1 MLIFA
6 CVVTD
11 DRTSVIDA
19 MAPLFG
25 RAARGRRRSP
35 ARLGRHGRRRSATT
49 SSPAAS
55 AGTRRTSWCKGRTPW
70 TRRRRSWPGWPAPDG
85 PVSGYEDPAAWSPWR
100 SPARASSPR
109 SMAWRPRRVPDLRIV
124 HVASRSTRSARRR
137 AAQTGGI
144 ACGYDELP
152 GGADVVVVATPPA
165 LHRREAERAVGGSA
179 VALVEAP
186 LAATLDDADRLVA
199 AAAQD
204 GRVGYAENLV
214 HSPAVVEAVAACRRL
229 GSLTHLEVRFA
240 QGRPD
245 WGDHLEPSW
254 GGGALFDLGV
264 HAIALALLAAAPARV
279 AAVEAQ
285 LQAGAGLELDDDA
298 TLTLAF
304 DSGLRGRGAGD
315 VAGTGTDVGG
325 AGGQPQG
332 RGASRTGAPPV
343 GGGRRRARRAAV
355 AATGAGVVAALPPRV
370 RRPARGAR
378 PPTSTPDGSR
388 HPGHNWVA
396 TCWTSCAPPTSSART
411 GREEPV
417 PFTGPRDRT
426 PLQLWRDG

>member
-1 MLIFA
+1 MVALAFA
-6 CVVTD
+6 GAGFVTA
-11 DRTSVIDA
+11 IHG
-19 MAPLFG
+19 L
-25 RAARGRRRSP
+25 AAE
-35 ARLGRHGRRRSATT
+35 A
-49 SSPAAS
+49 
-55 AGTRRTSWCKGRTPW
+55 
-70 TRRRRSWPGWPAPDG
+70 
-85 PVSGYEDPAAWSPWR
+85 
-100 SPARASSPR
+100 
-109 SMAWRPRRVPDLRIV
+109 VPDLRIV
-124 HVASRSTRSARRR
+124 HVASRTTRSARRR

-304 DSGLRGRGAGD
+304 DSGLRAEVRATWRAPAPTWEAQAASPKGAVRLELVPHPSVEVD
-315 VAGTGTDVGG
+315 
-325 AGGQPQG
+325 
-332 RGASRTGAPPV
+332 GAPVVLPSPPPGLASSQLYHLGYV
-343 GGGRRRARRAAV
+343 AQLEALTADIDAGRQPTPGPQLGRHVLDIVCAAY
-355 AATGAGVVAALPPRV
+355 L
-370 RRPARGAR
+370 
-378 PPTSTPDGSR
+378 
-388 HPGHNWVA
+388 
-396 TCWTSCAPPTSSART
+396 SART